1 MKVVQGIVATVYRAD
16 QSLLVHLVNAI
27 GHRPLMNNIPY
38 TDFDM
43 RIAVPEN
50 CEVFD
55 VEAGL
60 SDADFTWQTGDG
72 YVSIHVN
79 HLNLWEMFRI
89 RLK

>member
-1 MKVVQGIVATVYRAD
+1 
-16 QSLLVHLVNAI
+16 
-27 GHRPLMNNIPY
+27 MNNIPY
-38 TDFDM
+38 TDFDIC
-43 RIAVPEN
+43 IAVPEN